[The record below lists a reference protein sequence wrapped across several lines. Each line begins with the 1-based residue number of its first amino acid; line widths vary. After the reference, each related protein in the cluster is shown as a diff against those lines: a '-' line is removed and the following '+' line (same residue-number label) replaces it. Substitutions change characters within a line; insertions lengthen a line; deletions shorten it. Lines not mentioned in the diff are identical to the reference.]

1 MSSAKLPLSSP
12 FAIEHF
18 GRGKAE
24 GRAEGKAEGQTEGE
38 ANALLMVLYARGLQL
53 ADEDKARITSCA
65 DIDQLRTWV
74 VRAANATTIAD
85 VFGR

>member
-24 GRAEGKAEGQTEGE
+24 GKAEGEAKGKAEGE
-38 ANALLMVLYARGLQL
+38 ANALLMFLYARGLQVT
-53 ADEDKARITSCA
+53 EEEKARIAACTN
-65 DIDQLRTWV
+65 IDQLRTWV
-74 VRAANATTIAD
+74 VRAAIVTTTAEL
-85 VFGR
+85 FG